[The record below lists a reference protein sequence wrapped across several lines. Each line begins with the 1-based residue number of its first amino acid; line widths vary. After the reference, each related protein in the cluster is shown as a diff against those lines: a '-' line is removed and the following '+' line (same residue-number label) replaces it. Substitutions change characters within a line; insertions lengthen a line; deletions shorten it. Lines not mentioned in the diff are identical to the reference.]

1 MNWQELDMNWQ
12 ELNQNWQEFTM
23 QIDVFEA
30 KSA

>member
-12 ELNQNWQEFTM
+12 ELNKNWQEFTL